1 MGPNINTFIM
11 EHEETFKDFFWV
23 VEVDSISMSDGV
35 IVLHVRWGISIVSYV
50 LDGFFKSLRG
60 QLMDGIGELFHVCN
74 CYFCSN
80 SKYGISIGK
89 MNKFNY

>member
-23 VEVDSISMSDGV
+23 VEVDSISMGDGV

-60 QLMDGIGELFHVCN
+60 QLMDGIGELFNAQLAQQALENGEVVVLA
-74 CYFCSN
+74 
-80 SKYGISIGK
+80 G
-89 MNKFNY
+89 